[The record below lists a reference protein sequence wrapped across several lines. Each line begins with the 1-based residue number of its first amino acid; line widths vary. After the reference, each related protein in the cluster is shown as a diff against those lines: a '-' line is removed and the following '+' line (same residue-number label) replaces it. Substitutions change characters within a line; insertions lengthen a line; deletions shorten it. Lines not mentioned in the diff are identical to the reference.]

1 MKTVSAGLQ
10 AVIDAGN
17 VQWTFI
23 WKLKRRDGIIYAYT
37 EHDQPL
43 EIDLLDGDGP
53 ITYQPGTISEPSE
66 PDQSLGV
73 KVDNADLTGATG
85 LIDGFGINKD
95 DIVAG
100 RFDGAEI
107 TTAHCHWPDLSLGGM
122 IASVHFAGDAVDR
135 EQTFSISSRSLVSR
149 FDARPTIKIEPECRH
164 EFGSTECGYDLSG
177 QTHAGAITVQTD
189 ARRYVTD
196 VIQAAD
202 YFGYGVLEF
211 TTGRNA
217 GIKYDINTSGAAG
230 EVELSGPP
238 RLPVSIGD
246 GVLLTRGCAHN
257 KSACISF
264 NNMINFGGF
273 PSVPGSKIRNQRGTG
288 AA

>member
-10 AVIDAGN
+10 AVIDAGE
-17 VQWTFI
+17 VQWAFI
-23 WKLKRRDGIIYAYT
+23 WKLKRRDGIIHAFT
-37 EHDQPL
+37 EHDQVL
-43 EIDLLDGDGP
+43 SVDLLDGDG
-53 ITYQPGTISEPSE
+53 TVAYQPGTISEPSE

-73 KVDNADLTGATG
+73 KIDNADLTGATG
-85 LIDGFGINKD
+85 
-95 DIVAG
+95 IVNGSGVDKNSIIAG

-107 TTAHCHWPDLSLGGM
+107 TTAHCHWPDTTLGAM
-122 IASVHFAGDAVDR
+122 IASVQYAGDAVDR

-177 QTHAGAITVQTD
+177 QTHTGIITALTD

-211 TTGRNA
+211 TA
-217 GIKYDINTSGAAG
+217 GDNYGVKYDINTSGAAG
-230 EVELSGPP
+230 EIELSGPP

-246 GVLLTRGCAHN
+246 GVALTRGCAHN
-257 KSACISF
+257 KTACTGF
-264 NNMINFGGF
+264 NNIINFGGF
-273 PSVPGSKIRNQRGTG
+273 PSVPGTKIRNQKGTG